1 MHSSQKRNANS
12 DCALSKY
19 RAAHSRIIRSAVRCV
34 GTIPQSLT
42 RQPPLRKGA
51 FGAEELRFCSR
62 KQPLKQHPSVSKAD
76 SSPFRGAF
84 GRSSLRILSPNG
96 DPDKAQRKRVC
107 WGKEEQ
113 RSERAFRPKGGNGVH
128 ELCDDAGDGR

>member
-42 RQPPLRKGA
+42 RQPPLHKGA

-62 KQPLKQHPSVSKAD
+62 KQPLKQHPSVSRAD
-76 SSPFRGAF
+76 SSPCRGAF
-84 GRSSLRILSPNG
+84 GRSSLSILSP
-96 DPDKAQRKRVC
+96 
-107 WGKEEQ
+107 
-113 RSERAFRPKGGNGVH
+113 
-128 ELCDDAGDGR
+128 L